1 MKFAGVVILLLAS
14 AVVMGQCPLG
24 LSTDEACPTDN
35 PICALFIDENGDGL
49 CDNPG
54 PQTADLI
61 EDISEEIAADDS
73 ASSPPDSLIF
83 EADSSIDSLS
93 EFTEEISREDTTA
106 GGPAQVD
113 VPVSDLIAQDE
124 PDPQDPV
131 PYEAAADAEARTIGN
146 RVVVLS
152 NQQGNLYCLDPRS
165 ERIAGHSCVVWEMHE
180 KLTDSSVITSEV
192 QIELSADSVFVDTLT
207 IEEVTTSVA
216 GCPLGL
222 SPEEACPEDSPS
234 CVLYTDANTDQY
246 CDNPG
251 IPADTASTLLFNV
264 SGTAYGRVTVG
275 GGCPL
280 GLPPEA
286 SCPSPENSLCPHY
299 MGLSGCVNPSG
310 GGMTRTLIVLIAIG
324 VLLLVSTI
332 MKRHL
337 CGLGRKQRHKR
348 KIAHITVQL
357 FSLAVLGFLVQGCFC
372 PIGLVQYA
380 LLPTGLIFLGILGI
394 LVLILPMIW
403 SAFFDR
409 VFCGWVCPFG
419 ALQDLLGKL
428 HVPRPPRFPR
438 RVHVTLSGLR
448 YVLALLF
455 FGFIVLASSGYFPG
469 LAPEAF
475 FCRFDP
481 FHTIFSFFMVG
492 SFVFAIAFISVLIF
506 FPRFFC
512 KYLCFYGAILS
523 FLGRIGMWNRIMHKS
538 PPESCEDEETKD
550 LEFPP

>member
-1 MKFAGVVILLLAS
+1 MKFAGVSILLLAS
-14 AVVMGQCPLG
+14 AAMGQCPLG
-24 LSTDEACPTDN
+24 FSPDEACPAED
-35 PICALFIDENGDGL
+35 PICALFVDADGDGL

-54 PQTADLI
+54 PQAGNIIEETA
-61 EDISEEIAADDS
+61 EDTAAEDS
-73 ASSPPDSLIF
+73 ASFPPDSLIL
-83 EADSSIDSLS
+83 EVDPSNDTLAAV
-93 EFTEEISREDTTA
+93 TEEIFQEDSSA
-106 GGPAQVD
+106 ADPVQVD
-113 VPVSDLIAQDE
+113 IPVADLFPQDE
-124 PDPQDPV
+124 PDPQEELT
-131 PYEAAADAEARTIGN
+131 YETASDEDARTIGN

-165 ERIAGHSCVVWEMHE
+165 ERIAGHSCVVWGMYE
-180 KLTDSSVITSEV
+180 KLTDSSIITSSV
-192 QIELSADSVFVDTLT
+192 QIELSDDSVFVDTLT
-207 IEEVTTSVA
+207 IEEVTGPVA

-222 SPEEACPEDSPS
+222 SPAEACPEESPS
-234 CVLYTDANTDQY
+234 CVLYTDANADEY

-251 IPADTASTLLFNV
+251 IPPDTASTLLFSV
-264 SGTAYGRVTVG
+264 TGTAYGRVTVG
-275 GGCPL
+275 SGCPL

-299 MGLSGCVNPSG
+299 MGLSGCINPSG
-310 GGMTRTLIVLIAIG
+310 GGMTRTLILLIATG
-324 VLLLVSTI
+324 VLLLASTI

-409 VFCGWVCPFG
+409 VYCGWVCPFG

-428 HVPRPPRFPR
+428 HVPRPPRFPH

-455 FGFIVLASSGYFPG
+455 FGFIVLASSGYFPD

-475 FCRFDP
+475 FCKFDP
-481 FHTIFSFFMVG
+481 FHTVFSFFMVG
-492 SFVFAIAFISVLIF
+492 SFTFAIAFISVLVF

-523 FLGRIGMWNRIMHKS
+523 FLGRIGMWNRITHGH